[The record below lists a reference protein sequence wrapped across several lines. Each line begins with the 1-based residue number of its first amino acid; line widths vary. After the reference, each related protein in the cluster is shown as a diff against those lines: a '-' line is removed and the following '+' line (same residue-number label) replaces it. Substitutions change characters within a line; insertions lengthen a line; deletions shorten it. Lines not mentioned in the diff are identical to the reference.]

1 MNHVISARK
10 PRQHHNVVGR
20 YSNYASGVFQELP
33 ATDDK
38 TDLPA
43 DYYSSGSSS
52 GSSFNWG
59 DFFKNLFSSATSI
72 TTGIWGNTANA
83 QVAAYNTMYEQEKR
97 TNTILWVVIGLVVAL
112 GVLIVIRKTK

>member
-10 PRQHHNVVGR
+10 PLYRHNVVAR
-20 YSNYASGVFQELP
+20 YSNFASGVFQELP

-43 DYYSSGSSS
+43 DFYDSGSSS

-59 DFFKNLFSSATSI
+59 SFFKDLFSSATSI

-83 QVAAYNTMYEQEKR
+83 QLAAYNTMYEQEKR

-112 GVLIVIRKTK
+112 GVVLVIRKSK